1 MIGREPQYSDES
13 EAYLVA
19 EDGRQQRIPGVFDQ
33 AFLTGVEG
41 VTEVIMIR
49 HAQPDINF
57 EGIVGDQ
64 IDPPLTDHGR
74 VQAQLTG
81 EAFSLKNIDAIF
93 ASPLKRALQTAE
105 EIAPHHKSLE
115 IQVLDD
121 LREVEIFRD
130 VPPDKTAIEF
140 VGRELLLAA
149 RQRMLEERSW
159 DVYPYTEP
167 NHDFRKRTIN
177 AVETC
182 IALNAGERIIIV
194 CHGGVINA
202 YFGHIIRSSYDMFFR
217 PAHASV
223 NIAVAG
229 EGRRVLRLV
238 NDTHHL
244 STAEGDLA
252 TY

>member
-1 MIGREPQYSDES
+1 M
-13 EAYLVA
+13 A

-33 AFLTGVEG
+33 AFLTGVDG
-41 VTEVIMIR
+41 VTEVIMVR

-57 EGIVGDQ
+57 EGIVGDL
-64 IDPPLTDHGR
+64 IDPPLTEYGR
-74 VQAQLTG
+74 MQARLTG
-81 EAFSLKNIDAIF
+81 EAFSLKQIDAIF
-93 ASPLKRALQTAE
+93 SSALKRAMETAE
-105 EIAPHHKSLE
+105 AIAEHHKDLE

-121 LREVEIFRD
+121 LREVEVFRD

-149 RQRMLEERSW
+149 RQRMLDERTW

-167 NHDFRKRTIN
+167 SRDFRKRTIN

-182 IALNAGERIIIV
+182 IAGNPGQRIVIV
-194 CHGGVINA
+194 CHGGVINS
-202 YFGHIIRSSYDMFFR
+202 FMGHIIRSSYDMFFR
-217 PAHASV
+217 PAHASI
-223 NIAVAG
+223 NIAVAA